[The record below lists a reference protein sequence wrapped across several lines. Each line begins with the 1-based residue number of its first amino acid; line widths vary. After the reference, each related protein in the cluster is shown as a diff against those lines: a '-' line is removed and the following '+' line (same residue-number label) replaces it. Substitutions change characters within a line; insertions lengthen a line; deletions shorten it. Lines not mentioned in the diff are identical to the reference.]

1 MCLSFIIPHVFHG
14 IVISTCC
21 ISNRKL
27 GLPICET
34 SRHFSLHCTSNI
46 VFMQLSNFATF
57 WLVYNYFFTFLSRKY
72 MLCVLLDVEKL
83 LASIIHKITSE
94 YLQPLT
100 YMGGSTDCTQRHPPL
115 DCSTA
120 GSIFEFVSTNY
131 FLAYSNSY
139 LNWEGEL

>member
-1 MCLSFIIPHVFHG
+1 VKQAAIFLYIVPLILFLCNCLILLPFDLYII
-14 IVISTCC
+14 
-21 ISNRKL
+21 
-27 GLPICET
+27 
-34 SRHFSLHCTSNI
+34 
-46 VFMQLSNFATF
+46 
-57 WLVYNYFFTFLSRKY
+57 FFTFLSRKY

-139 LNWEGEL
+139 LN